1 MSPPSSSPSPGD
13 SALPLDGPLLT
24 EHDAGGGVV
33 VVRCRARF
41 LVESGV
47 IAAFKD
53 GLQGLAARLPPGPGV
68 VVNLAGI
75 EHLSSSALLALIL
88 FRRQVRDERQGE
100 VETCEA
106 VPWVAES
113 FRLIARFSWDP
124 YPSEAAAIEAVR
136 AAMAADR
143 SAGGPGRSSPPPP
156 PPPAVPP
163 LIPPPPS

>member
-1 MSPPSSSPSPGD
+1 MSPPSTSPSPGD
-13 SALPLDGPLLT
+13 SVPPLDGPLLT

-47 IAAFKD
+47 IALFKD
-53 GLQGLAARLPPGPGV
+53 GLKDLAARITPRAGI
-68 VVNLAGI
+68 VVNLSGI
-75 EHLSSSALLALIL
+75 EHLASSALLALIL
-88 FRRQVRDERQGE
+88 FRKQVVDERQGV

-136 AAMAADR
+136 
-143 SAGGPGRSSPPPP
+143 SAIAGQGSSATPSPTSM
-156 PPPAVPP
+156 
-163 LIPPPPS
+163 PPSSTSAPPSS